1 MIALISMLLI
11 SGTTAILQ
19 SCGNNGKAKNEV
31 AENVVKKKDLIKL
44 EKCFDTSRRTG
55 YCGEPSPQWKK
66 SDSLS
71 VHASTN
77 DLIRLASKHEDKIER
92 LIAFHA
98 LLMKNPHEAVNFAIA
113 EIEDTTIVSTCSGC
127 LGGDDRMSNVR
138 IEMIQKDR
146 GDYKVTKED
155 CARLDS
161 AFLFS
166 DNVLKFYYFYDLCHK
181 LPAKPEYESRLRQ
194 LYKYNIEVLIAL
206 ARYHKEEEK
215 QEILRLLSEMDKK
228 DLHDYRDTISTAL
241 DAVVAWPSAAYK
253 RQARHAC
260 QKILDENVYSC
271 VRNAFG
277 ALMAYNDR
285 WSYDFID
292 KTLSKAKQHE
302 EDYSNY
308 LWIFHEAYEKN
319 PQPLFKPLIKKY
331 PIE

>member
-1 MIALISMLLI
+1 MKQLGLIILL
-11 SGTTAILQ
+11 TFLLQ
-19 SCGNNGKAKNEV
+19 GCVDKKIDDSS
-31 AENVVKKKDLIKL
+31 NVIKKEIKVS
-44 EKCFDTSRRTG
+44 FDTSRRVG
-55 YCGEPSPQWKK
+55 VGGEPSPQWKK

-146 GDYKVTKED
+146 GNYKVTKED

-260 QKILDENVYSC
+260 QKILEENVYSC

-292 KTLSKAKQHE
+292 KTLSKAKQNE
-302 EDYSNY
+302 GKYFDYFWY
-308 LWIFHEAYEKN
+308 FHEVYEKN